1 MTDDREPRSDQAE
14 DRLAHLIQ
22 RLLSDADSAASSGA
36 WDRVAAIADD
46 VLAVAPDD
54 RRAAAML
61 DRARNEQSLS
71 EGQRAFV
78 SLIFSDIVESTD
90 LADVTDPEIVRDLFK
105 VYRQAATEAIEG
117 LGGTVLQFQGDG
129 IVACFGYPN
138 AHEDDATRAVL
149 AGLELVERM
158 SAAGP
163 ELRRSYD
170 IDAAIRVGIHTG
182 TVVVAG
188 LTSKVADASDI
199 VGAAANIAA
208 RLQGEAAAG
217 TVVISDATR
226 RLVAN
231 HFEVAS
237 VGTRALKGI
246 SRPVDVFRVVRRREA
261 GSVHDEGRPQPLSL
275 VGREVPRGQLE
286 RSWDEV
292 IEPSNPN
299 SPQETAV
306 VILRGPAGIGKS
318 RLAADLCEHV
328 QAGGGAVLQATCSAY
343 HPNVALWPIGRM
355 LEHRLG
361 LYPEQPPQ
369 QRLAAVEES
378 LKAAGL
384 RAEDVVSL
392 MAPLLGL
399 EVNKARTRRE
409 VDALALRAETLDALV
424 DWLARFARSTPTLIV
439 VEDLHWADPS
449 TVDLIGLLASGAV
462 PGVMVLV
469 TTREVPTA
477 PWASRATDIELGP
490 LRREDAAKLVAA
502 MVPDGTLSTE
512 QCDLIIERGSGVPL
526 FIQELAHS
534 ALTAIPGETLPPR
547 LQELFTARLRA
558 PGIDLRVAQL
568 AATLGSVFDDG
579 LLRELAGVPV
589 IEALAQ
595 LQAAGIVERFGDARG
610 DGYRFRHVML
620 RDAAYETQ
628 VLDARRAAHDRIARL
643 IRGSATAPGDMAIV
657 AQHHDLAGDAA
668 QSIPAYIAAAQA
680 AQAEASHSEAQRLL
694 DRAIELLAALP
705 EGDERDLA
713 ELAARMFRTISVS
726 SLYGYGYPDV
736 LTDFQLADRI
746 CRRQTDRPEI
756 LPAQIGIWSYM
767 LVRGELDA
775 AGVVLEP
782 LTASVDAPETAWF
795 APEIRTSI
803 GFHALFRGEL
813 ESARPWLEDAW
824 AGYLARPA
832 DAIVSASW
840 PLPHDPVPVTAVA
853 LACIA
858 CLEGRTAESAEWES
872 RALATAEKIGFP
884 RGPFSSAFVTTYLAW
899 LRMIAGDAAGARAF
913 GQRTMD
919 TADQCRFG
927 YFTVIGRQYVLAPEP
942 DLPSAADELAQCEV
956 AMDLIGHGAFR
967 PFFLGIVARNH
978 AYLGDYK
985 RALEQVNEALL
996 AVAKSGEWVH
1006 HPDLLRVRAEIT
1018 AAAFPARLEDAV
1030 HDLLAAVEVGLAQGS
1045 LVLALRAANTLAR
1058 LPVEARPDSWR
1069 DVVRTTCDRFP
1080 EDSASPELAAALTIL
1095 GD

>member
-1 MTDDREPRSDQAE
+1 MTDDREPRSDRAE
-14 DRLAHLIQ
+14 DRLAHLID
-22 RLLSDADSAASSGA
+22 RLLIDADSAASGGA
-36 WDRVAAIADD
+36 WDRVTAIADD
-46 VLAVAPDD
+46 ILAVVPDNQ
-54 RRAAAML
+54 RAAAML
-61 DRARNEQSLS
+61 VRARNEQSLS

-105 VYRQAATEAIEG
+105 VYRRAATEAIEG

-138 AHEDDATRAVL
+138 AHEDDAIRAVL

-158 SAAGP
+158 AAAGP
-163 ELRRSYD
+163 GLRRSYG

-188 LTSKVADASDI
+188 LTSGVANASDI

-208 RLQGEAAAG
+208 RLQGEAEAG
-217 TVVISDATR
+217 TVVVSDATR
-226 RLVAN
+226 QLVET

-246 SRPVDVFRVVRRREA
+246 SRPVEVFRVVRRLQN
-261 GSVHDEGRPQPLSL
+261 EGRLQPVSL
-275 VGREVPRGQLE
+275 VGREVPRGRLR

-292 IEPSNPN
+292 IEPADRS
-299 SPQETAV
+299 SALETAV

-328 QAGGGAVLQATCSAY
+328 RAGGGAILQASCSAY
-343 HPNVALWPIGRM
+343 HANVALWPIGRM

-361 LYPEQPPQ
+361 LYPEQPSE
-369 QRLAAVEES
+369 QRVAAVEES
-378 LKAAGL
+378 VEAAGL
-384 RAEDVVSL
+384 RADDVVPL
-392 MAPLLGL
+392 IAPLLGL
-399 EVNKARTRRE
+399 EVNKAWTRRE
-409 VDALALRAETLDALV
+409 VDALALRAETLNALV
-424 DWLARFARSTPTLIV
+424 DWLARFARATPTLIV

-449 TVDLIGLLASGAV
+449 TVDLIGLLARGVA
-462 PGVMVLV
+462 PGVMVLI
-469 TTREVPTA
+469 TTRELLTT
-477 PWASRATDIELGP
+477 PWATRATDIELDP
-490 LRREDAAKLVAA
+490 LRGDDAAKLVAA
-502 MVPDGTLSTE
+502 MVADGNLNAE

-526 FIQELAHS
+526 FIQELARS

-568 AATLGSVFDDG
+568 AATLGSVFDGG
-579 LLRELAGVPV
+579 LLRELAGSPV

-595 LQAAGIVERFGDARG
+595 LEAAGIVERVGDARRG
-610 DGYRFRHVML
+610 GYGFRHVLL

-643 IRGSATAPGDMAIV
+643 MRDTATAPGDMAIV
-657 AQHHDLAGDAA
+657 AQHHDLAGDVA

-680 AQAEASHSEAQRLL
+680 AQAEASHSEARRLL

-726 SLYGYGYPDV
+726 SLFGYGYPDV
-736 LTDFQLADRI
+736 LADFQLADRI

-782 LTASVDAPETAWF
+782 LMASVDAPETAWF
-795 APEIRTSI
+795 APEIRTAI
-803 GFHALFRGEL
+803 GFHALYRGEL
-813 ESARPWLEDAW
+813 ESARAWLEEAW

-858 CLEGRTAESAEWES
+858 GLEGHTAQSAEWES
-872 RALATAEKIGFP
+872 RALATAEKIGFL

-899 LRMIAGDAAGARAF
+899 LRMIAGDAAGARGF

-919 TADQCRFG
+919 TADQCRFA

-942 DLPSAADELAQCEV
+942 GLPAAAEELEQCE
-956 AMDLIGHGAFR
+956 AGMDLIGHGAFR
-967 PFFLGIVARNH
+967 PFFLGVVARNH
-978 AYLGDYK
+978 AYLGDYG
-985 RALEQVNEALL
+985 RALERVNDALS
-996 AVAKSGEWVH
+996 AVEKSGEWVH
-1006 HPDLLRVRAEIT
+1006 QPDLLRVRAEIT
-1018 AAAFPARLEDAV
+1018 AAAFPTRMEDAA

-1045 LVLALRAANTLAR
+1045 LLLALRSAITLAR
-1058 LPVEARPDSWR
+1058 LPVEARPAHWR
-1069 DVVRTTCDRFP
+1069 DVVRTTLDRFP

>member
-22 RLLSDADSAASSGA
+22 RLLIGADSAAASGA
-36 WDRVAAIADD
+36 WDRVTAIADD
-46 VLAVAPDD
+46 ILAVAPDHQ
-54 RRAAAML
+54 RAAAML
-61 DRARNEQSLS
+61 ERARNEQSLS

-90 LADVTDPEIVRDLFK
+90 LADMTDPEIVRDLFK
-105 VYRQAATEAIEG
+105 LYRQAATEAIEG

-138 AHEDDATRAVL
+138 VHEDDATRAVL

-158 SAAGP
+158 AAAGP
-163 ELRRSYD
+163 ELRRSYG

-188 LTSKVADASDI
+188 LTSGVVDAADI

-208 RLQGEAAAG
+208 RLQGEAEAG

-226 RLVAN
+226 QLVET

-237 VGTRALKGI
+237 VGIRALKGI
-246 SRPVDVFRVVRRREA
+246 SRPVEVFRVVRRRHA
-261 GSVHDEGRPQPLSL
+261 GPLHDEGRVQPVSL
-275 VGREVPRGQLE
+275 VGREVPRGRLQ

-292 IEPSNPN
+292 IEPANRS
-299 SPQETAV
+299 SPLETAV

-328 QAGGGAVLQATCSAY
+328 QAGGGAILEASCSPY

-361 LYPEQPPQ
+361 LYPEQPSE
-369 QRLAAVEES
+369 QRRAAVEES
-378 LKAAGL
+378 LEAAGL
-384 RAEDVVSL
+384 RADEVVPL

-399 EVNKARTRRE
+399 EVNKAWTRRE

-424 DWLARFARSTPTLIV
+424 DWLARFARTTPTLIV

-449 TVDLIGLLASGAV
+449 TIDLIGLLASGVV
-462 PGVMVLV
+462 PGVMVLI
-469 TTREVPTA
+469 TTREPLTT
-477 PWASRATDIELGP
+477 PWATRATDIELGP
-490 LRREDAAKLVAA
+490 LRGDDAAKLVAA
-502 MVPDGTLSTE
+502 TVADGNLSAE

-526 FIQELAHS
+526 FIQELARS

-579 LLRELAGVPV
+579 LLRELAGRPV

-595 LQAAGIVERFGDARG
+595 LQAAGIVETLGDARR
-610 DGYRFRHVML
+610 DGYRFRHVLL

-643 IRGSATAPGDMAIV
+643 IRDTATAPGDMAIV
-657 AQHHDLAGDAA
+657 AQHHDLAGDVA
-668 QSIPAYIAAAQA
+668 QGIPAYLAAAQA

-726 SLYGYGYPDV
+726 SLFGYGYPDV
-736 LTDFQLADRI
+736 LADFQLADRI

-803 GFHALFRGEL
+803 GFHALYRGEL
-813 ESARPWLEDAW
+813 ENARHRLEEAW

-858 CLEGRTAESAEWES
+858 GLEGRTAESAEWES

-899 LRMIAGDAAGARAF
+899 LRMIAGDAAGARGF

-942 DLPSAADELAQCEV
+942 DFPAAAEELEQCEV

-967 PFFLGIVARNH
+967 PFFLGLVARNH
-978 AYLGDYK
+978 AYLGDYG
-985 RALEQVNEALL
+985 RALERVNEALL
-996 AVAKSGEWVH
+996 AVGKSGEWVH
-1006 HPDLLRVRAEIT
+1006 QPDLLRVRAEIT
-1018 AAAFPARLEDAV
+1018 AAAFPTRIEDAA

-1045 LVLALRAANTLAR
+1045 LVLALRSANTLAR
-1058 LPVEARPDSWR
+1058 LPVEARPGHWR
-1069 DVVRTTCDRFP
+1069 DVVRTTLDRFP